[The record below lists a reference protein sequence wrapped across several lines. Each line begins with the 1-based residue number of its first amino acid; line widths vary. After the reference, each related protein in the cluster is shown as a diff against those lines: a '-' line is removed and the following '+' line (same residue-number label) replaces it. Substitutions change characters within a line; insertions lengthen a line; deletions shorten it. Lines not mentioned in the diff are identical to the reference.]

1 LTDLVISGL
10 VARFFDAYARVM
22 IHCRWRIRAAL
33 LLMFAGIAI
42 SAFPAA
48 KPHTVTFGKW
58 ITVQWLPNT
67 AATGES
73 RPSINLPEFDT
84 FYSPTNWYRDYAAYW
99 GGSDDGQRV
108 YAVVTQISR
117 PEKHISTARNRLMSL

>member
-84 FYSPTNWYRDYAAYW
+84 FYSPTNWYRDYAAYC
-99 GGSDDGQRV
+99 GGLR
-108 YAVVTQISR
+108 R
-117 PEKHISTARNRLMSL
+117 WPESLRRRHTDQPA